1 MKFTFDAW
9 GFYAF
14 YHAEMIRTGF
24 AFALDHKWWTSLS
37 YAIGWLGSDIII
49 A

>member
-24 AFALDHKWWTSLS
+24 AFKFYHLNPPLSMLLDLV
-37 YAIGWLGSDIII
+37 SDIII